1 MGSIHAIELASG
13 EFVTSLDQQLTIHF
27 TSNCYPPVPLF
38 MLPVAIASINAINEG
53 DYDRLIDLPEQ
64 VKTRD
69 GKKQV
74 TAGSCA
80 ESLRLDAW
88 CNPEEG
94 E

>member
-13 EFVTSLDQQLTIHF
+13 EFVNSIEQQLTIHL
-27 TSNCYPPVPLF
+27 TSNCYPPVPLI

-53 DYDRLIDLPEQ
+53 DYDRLIDLPEK
-64 VKTRD
+64 VKTREGRTD
-69 GKKQV
+69 MIASQII
-74 TAGSCA
+74 

-88 CNPEEG
+88 CNSEEG

>member
-13 EFVTSLDQQLTIHF
+13 EFVPSIEQQLTIHF

-38 MLPVAIASINAINEG
+38 MLPVAIASITAINEG
-53 DYDRLIDLPEQ
+53 DYERVVALPDQ
-64 VKTRD
+64 VTTRD
-69 GKKQV
+69 GKNET
-74 TAGSCA
+74 TASKCV